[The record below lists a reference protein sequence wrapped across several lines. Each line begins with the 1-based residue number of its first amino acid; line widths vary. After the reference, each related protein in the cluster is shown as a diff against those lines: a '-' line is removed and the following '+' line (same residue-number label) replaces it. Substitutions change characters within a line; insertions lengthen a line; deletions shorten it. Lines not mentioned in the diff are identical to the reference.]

1 MLGQLSPIRA
11 ILKELLG
18 WSGVLMH
25 SSLAQVS
32 IIQMDL
38 VMTIALFA
46 IFLQSGLRKNY
57 PWMFAYLGLRS
68 LTAVMVEFLLYGPL
82 LASAATYYKIYF
94 LTHWISYVVSAAL
107 LFMVCLDI
115 YRQAM
120 APLPGLARMGT
131 TVFRWAML
139 ASILVTATSLTSLT
153 WNPHILVQI
162 GTQLM
167 RCVGTVQLCLL
178 ALLALSMNAIGLSVR
193 SRPFGIALGFGVIA
207 ANDCAES
214 FMGSYSVQLNSPV
227 QSVFEGVTVAALALW
242 TVYAVLPEKARKPV
256 TVAAGSTIYRWD
268 QIASALGH
276 KGTQVAPQP
285 APSFFLVDVE
295 KLVER
300 AFSRTLK
307 GKESQS

>member
-1 MLGQLSPIRA
+1 
-11 ILKELLG
+11 
-18 WSGVLMH
+18 MH
-25 SSLAQVS
+25 SSLLQTTMTHLDV
-32 IIQMDL
+32 L
-38 VMTIALFA
+38 LTIALFA
-46 IFLQSGLRKNY
+46 VFFRNGLRKNY
-57 PWMFAYLGLRS
+57 PWMFSYLCVRS
-68 LTAVMVEFLLYGPL
+68 ATGVLVEFLLYGPL
-82 LASAATYYKIYF
+82 LASASLYYKIYF
-94 LTHWISYVVSAAL
+94 ITHWASYIVSASL

-131 TVFRWAML
+131 TIFRWAAL
-139 ASILVTATSLTSLT
+139 ASILVTATSLTSIT
-153 WNPHILVQI
+153 WNPHMLVQI

-167 RCVGTVQLCLL
+167 RCVGTVELCLL
-178 ALLALSMNAIGLSVR
+178 ALLALSMNAIGLSPR
-193 SRPFGIALGFGVIA
+193 SRPFGIALGFGILA

-214 FMGSYSVQLNSPV
+214 FLGSYSVQLNSPV
-227 QSVFEGVTVAALALW
+227 QSIFEGITVLALGMW
-242 TVYAVLPEKARKPV
+242 TVYAVLPEPARKPV

-295 KLVER
+295 KVVER

-307 GKESQS
+307 GKESES